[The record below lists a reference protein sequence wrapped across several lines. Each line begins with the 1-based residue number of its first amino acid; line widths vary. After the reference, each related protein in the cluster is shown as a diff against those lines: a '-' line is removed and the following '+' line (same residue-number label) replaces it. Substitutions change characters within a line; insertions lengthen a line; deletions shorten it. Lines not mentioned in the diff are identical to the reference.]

1 MTINIA
7 SSQIIIVPEEAH
19 HCVHQHWAMG
29 SLPFPSPI
37 RHQGQFQGAGH
48 KAWIMGHLVD
58 VSRQTPSGLCIWDLF
73 SSELRGQIQ
82 VQLAVNRNMN
92 FRIIFLLQLILFL
105 WTIACDLSSKTKLF
119 EYFNNENYFLH
130 GIWQSSIIWLYTEQ
144 LAMTSFDQF
153 AGLQTKTTE
162 FQIQHN
168 HQLAKQLN
176 SEYIWN
182 PNNFSL
188 TFLFVI

>member
-119 EYFNNENYFLH
+119 EYLNENYFLH
-130 GIWQSSIIWLYTEQ
+130 GIWQSSHY
-144 LAMTSFDQF
+144 MTVHRTTCNDKFWSICWVANQNNRISNPTQSS
-153 AGLQTKTTE
+153 AGQT
-162 FQIQHN
+162 
-168 HQLAKQLN
+168 A
-176 SEYIWN
+176 
-182 PNNFSL
+182 
-188 TFLFVI
+188 